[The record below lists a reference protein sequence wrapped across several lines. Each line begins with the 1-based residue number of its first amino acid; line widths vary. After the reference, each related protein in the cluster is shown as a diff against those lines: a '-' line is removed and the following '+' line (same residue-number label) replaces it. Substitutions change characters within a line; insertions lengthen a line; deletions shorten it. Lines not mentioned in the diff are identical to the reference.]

1 MSSQGNRLHVT
12 TPNHRVKLVL
22 FAELCYFRFG
32 AYKRY
37 RNEFAG
43 VLTGKGL
50 DWGVSYSFWLCSV
63 RLMLMELYTCYRA
76 H

>member
-1 MSSQGNRLHVT
+1 M
-12 TPNHRVKLVL
+12 
-22 FAELCYFRFG
+22 FG

-50 DWGVSYSFWLCSV
+50 DWGVSIIIAGYPECGKQHTDL
-63 RLMLMELYTCYRA
+63 
-76 H
+76 

>member
-1 MSSQGNRLHVT
+1 MLICIAILNR
-12 TPNHRVKLVL
+12 
-22 FAELCYFRFG
+22 EIGYMFG

-50 DWGVSYSFWLCSV
+50 DWGVSISTTK
-63 RLMLMELYTCYRA
+63 MKA
-76 H
+76 I